1 MNELTKYALKC
12 SIIVF
17 SFALFVLLFTQCFA
31 ICISTGESMYPTM
44 SNKNLVFVRK
54 VFLPS
59 NLTGY
64 IVLFKWN
71 STLYIIHRC
80 IADNGT
86 HILTKGDNN
95 VVDDGW
101 RPKTDVIGIVK
112 FYVNLP

>member
-12 SIIVF
+12 SAIVF
-17 SFALFVLLFTQCFA
+17 GFALFVLLFTQCFV
-31 ICISTGESMYPTM
+31 ICMPKGVSMYPTM
-44 SNKNLVFVRK
+44 TDKSIVVVRK

-59 NLTGY
+59 NLTGC

-71 STLYIIHRC
+71 STLYVIHRC

-95 VVDDGW
+95 IIDDGW